1 MSKPRAMWICLSAL
15 TLLGARAFAQEPSSP
30 DDLAKIK
37 ALSARLDALYR
48 AKSSKGV
55 MSMEIITPQYTRT
68 LKMEVTT
75 KGLKHT
81 LIRIMEPR
89 KERGIST
96 LKKGDEMWNYLP
108 KVKKEIR
115 IPPSMMMG
123 SWMGSDLT
131 NDDLVRS
138 SSWEQDYTASIEPQG
153 TDTATLC
160 VRYTPKPKAP
170 VTWSKIIGCFD
181 RKEQLPRSQDFYDE
195 KARLVRQLRFDQV
208 RELGGRRI
216 PTRMTIIPY
225 AQDKK
230 GHQTSIQYEQMSFD
244 VDIDEQVFSLSNLRR
259 GR

>member
-1 MSKPRAMWICLSAL
+1 MSQPRAMSMILVASLLIVASAS
-15 TLLGARAFAQEPSSP
+15 AQEPAHP
-30 DDLAKIK
+30 DDLAKIQV
-37 ALSARLDALYR
+37 LSARLDALYR

-55 MSMEIITPQYTRT
+55 MSMQIVTPQYQRT

-75 KGLKHT
+75 RGLTHT
-81 LIRIMEPR
+81 LIRILEPR

-96 LKKGDEMWNYLP
+96 LKKGQEMWNYLP

-138 SSWEQDYTASIEPQG
+138 SSWEQDYTASVEPQG
-153 TDTATLC
+153 TDKDTLC

-181 RKEQLPRSQDFYDE
+181 RKEQLPLRQDFYDE
-195 KARLVRQLRFDQV
+195 KGRLVRQMTFDQV

-216 PTRMTIIPY
+216 PTRMTIIPRSE
-225 AQDKK
+225 DKK
-230 GHQTSIQYEQMSFD
+230 GHQTSITYDQMSFD
-244 VDIDEQVFSLSNLRR
+244 VDVDEQVFSLSNLRR